1 MPEGTSQSVVRL
13 LSLVA
18 WLWDHPGVGV
28 DEAAAHFGRSKRQ
41 MLRDARY
48 LAEVGDSLPGAS
60 LDLDWERLEEDGAL
74 VIRSALGAD
83 APLRLSAQE
92 ATAILIGLQAL
103 SDVVG
108 DEYQRQI
115 PGAAMAVR
123 ALASEDGGGEVTLR
137 SRGDDQD
144 QDAALRG
151 LFDALGR
158 AIAGRERVSFTYTNG
173 QGGVSSR
180 RVSPWALERSAT
192 GWILRGWCHGA
203 EAERSFRLDG
213 IEGLEAE
220 GGRARPAPRTG
231 AGGGAPSVLRL
242 RARRGAAWVVDEYG
256 ARVAGEHGD
265 GTLALEVPV
274 WDRQWALS
282 LLIDLA
288 PHVVSVDAQ
297 WARGAADRARSALA
311 RWREAGEA
319 VALP

>member
-1 MPEGTSQSVVRL
+1 MPEETSRSVVRL

-123 ALASEDGGGEVTLR
+123 ALAATGGAGEVTLR

-144 QDAALRG
+144 QDGALRG
-151 LFDALGR
+151 LFEALGR
-158 AIAGRERVSFTYTNG
+158 AIADRERVSFTYTDG
-173 QGGVSSR
+173 KGGVSSR

-192 GWILRGWCHGA
+192 GWLLRGWCHGA
-203 EAERSFRLDG
+203 GAQRSFRLDG
-213 IEGLEAE
+213 IEGLEVE

-231 AGGGAPSVLRL
+231 ADGAPSALRL

-256 ARVAGEHGD
+256 ARVVDEHGD

-282 LLIDLA
+282 LLIDVA
-288 PHVVSVDAQ
+288 PHVVSVDGQ
-297 WARGAADRARSALA
+297 WARSAAERARTALA

>member
-1 MPEGTSQSVVRL
+1 MPEETSRSVVRL

-83 APLRLSAQE
+83 APLRLSDQE

-108 DEYQRQI
+108 DEYRRQI

-123 ALASEDGGGEVTLR
+123 ALAATGGAGEVTLR

-144 QDAALRG
+144 QDGALRG
-151 LFDALGR
+151 LFEALGR
-158 AIAGRERVSFTYTNG
+158 AIADRERVSFTYTDG
-173 QGGVSSR
+173 KGGVSSR

-192 GWILRGWCHGA
+192 GWLLRGWCHGA
-203 EAERSFRLDG
+203 GAQRSFRLDG
-213 IEGLEAE
+213 IEGLEVE

-231 AGGGAPSVLRL
+231 ADGAPSALRL

-256 ARVAGEHGD
+256 ARVVDEHGD

-282 LLIDLA
+282 LLIDVA
-288 PHVVSVDAQ
+288 PHVVSVDGQ
-297 WARGAADRARSALA
+297 WARSAAERARTALA